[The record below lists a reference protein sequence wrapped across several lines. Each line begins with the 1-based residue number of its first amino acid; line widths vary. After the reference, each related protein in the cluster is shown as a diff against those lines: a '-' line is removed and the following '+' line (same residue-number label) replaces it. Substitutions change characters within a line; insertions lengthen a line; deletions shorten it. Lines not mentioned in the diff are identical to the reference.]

1 MDLLVRVVD
10 DGLEATLEPEEELE
24 LDEPAVVDEPEV
36 PNPEELL
43 SLSVL
48 SGLVAVVELDVS
60 GASFSAV
67 VVEQATIKGAIATI
81 ARLCLKTVDNGMVC
95 P

>member
-1 MDLLVRVVD
+1 MDWLAPGAD

-24 LDEPAVVDEPEV
+24 PEVLEDPEGVDEPVV

-43 SLSVL
+43 SW
-48 SGLVAVVELDVS
+48 SGAAGLAAVVEPDFS

-67 VVEQATIKGAIATI
+67 VVEQAIIKGAIAII
-81 ARLCLKTVDNGMVC
+81 AKIRL
-95 P
+95 